1 MAVQT
6 ELGHVIQ
13 AQQFAAHTD
22 LYFVLGR
29 DQDWNDPS
37 NPDTEDENAI
47 MITNPLAVVKVDRLV
62 LCYPSDDPLTTSASD
77 GDDYI
82 VYKDKQWKVI
92 SANSLFNAN
101 GQPVQD
107 ARYVCLIGTLDVG
120 VLPTFDFT
128 QIGVVSGI
136 DDPNGNT
143 QFGVSIASNAPSQ
156 HEASKENVLNWG
168 ELLFYENRLKESY
181 TSNSKLTVKYMIKF

>member
-1 MAVQT
+1 MAIET

-13 AQQFAAHTD
+13 AQQFAAHKD

-37 NPDTEDENAI
+37 NPDAEDENAI
-47 MITNPLAVVKVDRLV
+47 MVTNPLVVVKVDRLV

-82 VYKDKQWKVI
+82 VYKDKKWKVI
-92 SANSLFNAN
+92 SANSLFSTN

-120 VLPTFDFT
+120 ALPMFDFT
-128 QIGVVSGI
+128 QIGVVGGI
-136 DDPNGNT
+136 DDANGNT
-143 QFGVSIASNAPSQ
+143 QFGVKIADNAPSQ